1 MKRLAILSALCGLA
15 IASAN
20 RSYSDDQLIKAIHLV
35 ESGGRVG
42 KILGDGGKALGPL
55 QIHYANWKDAVD
67 YDKTIGGKYSDCQ
80 SLEYSKKIFKAY
92 TERYAKGK
100 SPEVKAR
107 IWNGGPNA
115 LKKDVTKQYW
125 SKVQAKL

>member
-1 MKRLAILSALCGLA
+1 MKRLAILSVLCA
-15 IASAN
+15 IAIGSAS
-20 RSYSDDQLIKAIHLV
+20 RSYSDDQLIKAIHQV
-35 ESGGRVG
+35 ETNGRVG

-55 QIHYANWKDAVD
+55 QIHFANWKDAVEH
-67 YDKTIGGKYSDCQ
+67 DKTIGGQYSDCQ
-80 SLEYSKKIFKAY
+80 SLDYSKKIFKAY

-115 LKKDVTKQYW
+115 LKKDLTKKYW